1 MTTQQTRL
9 ELLIDIFDKK
19 AQRAQALATLTPL
32 ELIAA
37 VLQEFREIEYLS
49 NMPTDYRLL
58 KADDRTELNPETAL
72 NQQVRDKEQL
82 MLFEQVLGL
91 PKNSQRPT
99 RPVYLREQATSKV
112 YKLHWY
118 PAIIG
123 RPDTNKQDNDWL
135 AVNLGSYSVAS
146 HVSRRHAQL
155 TEENGHFYITSLSEQ
170 NPTSVKDVQGNTTTL
185 TTEKHRLQHGDIIS
199 LDYSQIALKF
209 LVREKPGSSQPG

>member
-19 AQRAQALATLTPL
+19 AQRAQALPTLTPP

-37 VLQEFREIEYLS
+37 VLQEFREIESLS
-49 NMPTDYRLL
+49 TTPTEYRLV
-58 KADDRTELNPETAL
+58 KADDRSELKPDSSIGQQL
-72 NQQVRDKEQL
+72 RNQDQL
-82 MLFEQVLGL
+82 MLFEQIL
-91 PKNSQRPT
+91 PLPAKAQRPT
-99 RPVYLREQATSKV
+99 RPIYLRDQANGKV

-123 RPDTNKQDNDWL
+123 RPDTKQQNNDLL
-135 AVNLGSYSVAS
+135 AVNLGAYSAGS
-146 HVSRRHAQL
+146 HVSRRHAHI
-155 TEENGHFYITSLSEQ
+155 TEENGQFYVTSLSQQ
-170 NPTSVKDVQGNTTTL
+170 NPTSVKDAHGNTTTL

-209 LVREKPGSSQPG
+209 IVREKAGSS